1 MIILEIPIWLLIS
14 FVVLFALMVIHLI
27 VGDLLASIIL
37 KYIKS
42 KTKED
47 E

>member
-14 FVVLFALMVIHLI
+14 FVVLFSLMVIHLI
-27 VGDLLASIIL
+27 LGDLFANIVL
-37 KYIKS
+37 KYIKN